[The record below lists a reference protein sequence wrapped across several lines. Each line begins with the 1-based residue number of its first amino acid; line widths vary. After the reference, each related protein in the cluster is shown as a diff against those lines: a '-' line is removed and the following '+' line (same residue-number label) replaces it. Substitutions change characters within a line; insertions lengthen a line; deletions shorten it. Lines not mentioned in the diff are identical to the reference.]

1 MIETVVSLGLP
12 AGERLLV
19 KKNVLKPMVITG
31 SEKRVCIVTGT
42 HGDELEGQFVCYELN
57 RRIEEH
63 LEYLKGIVEI
73 YPALNPLG
81 VNSITRGVP
90 GFDLDM
96 NRVFPGSEESSL
108 PEYAAYKIM
117 EDLKG
122 ASLCIDIHASNIFLT
137 EIPQVRINELHADWL
152 VPIAEHLNV
161 DLIWVHG
168 SSTVL
173 ESTLAYSLNSRNT
186 PTLVVEMGVGM
197 RITKTYCE
205 QLVQGILC
213 VMKEMGMWTGPVQ
226 ESRKPMI
233 TEDEEAVC
241 FLNSPIAGIF
251 ISEARHGD
259 YLKAGDAV
267 GKVVDPLK
275 GVILE
280 RLKAPREGILFT
292 IREYPVVD
300 EGSLIA
306 RILDAEHVQG
316 LPKGGVK

>member
-122 ASLCIDIHASNIFLT
+122 ASLCIDIHASNIFLR
-137 EIPQVRINELHADWL
+137 EIPQARINVNTREQLLPFATR
-152 VPIAEHLNV
+152 LNLDFV
-161 DLIWVHG
+161 WVHAAA
-168 SSTVL
+168 TVL
-173 ESTLAYSLNSRNT
+173 ESTLAHSLNSIGV
-186 PTLVVEMGVGM
+186 PTVVVEMGVGM
-197 RITKTYCE
+197 RITESFCH
-205 QLVQGILC
+205 QLTDGIFC
-213 VMKEMGMWTGPVQ
+213 VMKDLGIWDGDVIVPKEPIISDDGEVG
-226 ESRKPMI
+226 
-233 TEDEEAVC
+233 
-241 FLNSPIAGIF
+241 FLNAEHPGIF
-251 ISEARHGD
+251 IPSVEHWKNVEEGQIIGRI
-259 YLKAGDAV
+259 LN
-267 GKVVDPLK
+267 PLT
-275 GVILE
+275 GEIAQEV
-280 RLKAPREGILFT
+280 KAPIHGMLFT
-292 IREYPVVD
+292 LREYPVVSC
-300 EGSLIA
+300 GSLIA
-306 RILDAEHVQG
+306 RVL
-316 LPKGGVK
+316 GGDYH

>member
-122 ASLCIDIHASNIFLT
+122 ASLCIDIHASNIFLR
-137 EIPQVRINELHADWL
+137 EIPQVR
-152 VPIAEHLNV
+152 VSAERAEKLLPYAKKLNT
-161 DLIWVHG
+161 DFIWI
-168 SSTVL
+168 SSAATVQ
-173 ESTLAYSLNSRNT
+173 ESTLAHSLNEAGV

-197 RITKTYCE
+197 RITRDFGH
-205 QLVQGILC
+205 QLTEGIFSLL
-213 VMKEMGMWTGPVQ
+213 KELGVWDGEIKVPCIPVSSQ
-226 ESRKPMI
+226 NRK
-233 TEDEEAVC
+233 VC
-241 FLNSPIAGIF
+241 FINAVKPGIF
-251 ISEARHGD
+251 LPAAQHRKD
-259 YLKAGDAV
+259 LK
-267 GKVVDPLK
+267 K
-275 GVILE
+275 GELIGQILNPINGTVE
-280 RLKAPREGILFT
+280 EEIVSPEDGLLFT
-292 IREYPVVD
+292 LREYPVVMP
-300 EGSLIA
+300 GSLIA
-306 RILDAEHVQG
+306 RVL
-316 LPKGGVK
+316 GGEIEG

>member
-108 PEYAAYKIM
+108 PEYAAYR
-117 EDLKG
+117 
-122 ASLCIDIHASNIFLT
+122 SW
-137 EIPQVRINELHADWL
+137 RI
-152 VPIAEHLNV
+152 
-161 DLIWVHG
+161 
-168 SSTVL
+168 
-173 ESTLAYSLNSRNT
+173 
-186 PTLVVEMGVGM
+186 
-197 RITKTYCE
+197 
-205 QLVQGILC
+205 
-213 VMKEMGMWTGPVQ
+213 
-226 ESRKPMI
+226 
-233 TEDEEAVC
+233 
-241 FLNSPIAGIF
+241 
-251 ISEARHGD
+251 
-259 YLKAGDAV
+259 
-267 GKVVDPLK
+267 
-275 GVILE
+275 
-280 RLKAPREGILFT
+280 
-292 IREYPVVD
+292 
-300 EGSLIA
+300 
-306 RILDAEHVQG
+306 
-316 LPKGGVK
+316 

>member
-122 ASLCIDIHASNIFLT
+122 ASLCKKT
-137 EIPQVRINELHADWL
+137 EYRFYLDQF
-152 VPIAEHLNV
+152 
-161 DLIWVHG
+161 G
-168 SSTVL
+168 S
-173 ESTLAYSLNSRNT
+173 
-186 PTLVVEMGVGM
+186 
-197 RITKTYCE
+197 YCSGIYAGS
-205 QLVQGILC
+205 QL
-213 VMKEMGMWTGPVQ
+213 K
-226 ESRKPMI
+226 
-233 TEDEEAVC
+233 
-241 FLNSPIAGIF
+241 
-251 ISEARHGD
+251 
-259 YLKAGDAV
+259 
-267 GKVVDPLK
+267 
-275 GVILE
+275 
-280 RLKAPREGILFT
+280 
-292 IREYPVVD
+292 
-300 EGSLIA
+300 
-306 RILDAEHVQG
+306 
-316 LPKGGVK
+316 

>member
-1 MIETVVSLGLP
+1 MTNKEGWIIFITDIKLRQRQRIQVMIETVVSLGLP

-122 ASLCIDIHASNIFLT
+122 ASLCIDIHASNIFLR
-137 EIPQVRINELHADWL
+137 EIPQVR
-152 VPIAEHLNV
+152 VSAEMAEKLLPYAKKLNT
-161 DLIWVHG
+161 DFIWI
-168 SSTVL
+168 SSDRNFPSSFWCSVVFYL
-173 ESTLAYSLNSRNT
+173 ESMYSA
-186 PTLVVEMGVGM
+186 VV
-197 RITKTYCE
+197 
-205 QLVQGILC
+205 
-213 VMKEMGMWTGPVQ
+213 
-226 ESRKPMI
+226 
-233 TEDEEAVC
+233 
-241 FLNSPIAGIF
+241 
-251 ISEARHGD
+251 ISEMRSCLQLHLQLQRFQRH
-259 YLKAGDAV
+259 LV
-267 GKVVDPLK
+267 L
-275 GVILE
+275 
-280 RLKAPREGILFT
+280 
-292 IREYPVVD
+292 
-300 EGSLIA
+300 S
-306 RILDAEHVQG
+306 
-316 LPKGGVK
+316 

>member
-1 MIETVVSLGLP
+1 MTNKEGWIIFITDIKLRQRQRIQVMIETVVSLGLP

-122 ASLCIDIHASNIFLT
+122 ASLCIDIHASNIFLR
-137 EIPQVRINELHADWL
+137 EIPQVR
-152 VPIAEHLNV
+152 VSAE
-161 DLIWVHG
+161 
-168 SSTVL
+168 
-173 ESTLAYSLNSRNT
+173 
-186 PTLVVEMGVGM
+186 M
-197 RITKTYCE
+197 
-205 QLVQGILC
+205 
-213 VMKEMGMWTGPVQ
+213 
-226 ESRKPMI
+226 
-233 TEDEEAVC
+233 
-241 FLNSPIAGIF
+241 
-251 ISEARHGD
+251 
-259 YLKAGDAV
+259 
-267 GKVVDPLK
+267 
-275 GVILE
+275 
-280 RLKAPREGILFT
+280 
-292 IREYPVVD
+292 
-300 EGSLIA
+300 
-306 RILDAEHVQG
+306 AEKL
-316 LPKGGVK
+316 LPCLGNAF